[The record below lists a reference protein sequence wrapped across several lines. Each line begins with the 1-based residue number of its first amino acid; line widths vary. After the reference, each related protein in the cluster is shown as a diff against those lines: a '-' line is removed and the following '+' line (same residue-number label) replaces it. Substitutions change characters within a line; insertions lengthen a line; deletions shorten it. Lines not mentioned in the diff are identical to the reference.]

1 MHFDDKLKELKVNNS
16 DDVNTVLAKVVQIR
30 LLFDAK
36 LISREK
42 LCDLLDINAKT
53 VDALFIFE

>member
-16 DDVNTVLAKVVQIR
+16 DDANTVLAKVIQIR

-36 LISREK
+36 LISKKK
-42 LCDLLDINAKT
+42 LCKLMDIDEEYIDELENW
-53 VDALFIFE
+53 